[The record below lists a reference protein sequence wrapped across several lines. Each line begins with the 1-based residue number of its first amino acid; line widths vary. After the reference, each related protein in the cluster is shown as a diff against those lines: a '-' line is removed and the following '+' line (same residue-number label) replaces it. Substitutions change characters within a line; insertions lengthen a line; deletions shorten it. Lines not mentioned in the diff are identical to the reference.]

1 MELFWNSYLVEN
13 ITEDEKN
20 TTVQVNGDTLAVT
33 HRAKVSGYK
42 QDVWFSKDAITN
54 IFATKILIRQYW
66 VTYDSID
73 KTFVVQREDQE
84 KPNTE

>member
-1 MELFWNSYLVEN
+1 MDLFCNSYLVEN

-20 TTVQVNGDTLAVT
+20 TTVQSNGDTLAVT
-33 HRAKVSGYK
+33 HRATLPGYK

-54 IFATKILIRQYW
+54 IFAIKILIRQYQ

-73 KTFVVQREDQE
+73 KTFVVQREYQE
-84 KPNTE
+84 KPNT